1 MDTGLKVVLLGVGGM
16 LVYQGLK
23 KYKTADKL
31 DFRIADVAINSQGT
45 SLTQGLAFRIKVQA
59 INPGNNSL
67 GFKKPYCKAFIF
79 INNNPVQIAAS
90 EPSGQILTA
99 TANSTTDVVIDFR
112 ASMMDLL
119 GLGLNATTIIGN
131 FLSGTKQKFLIS
143 IDTQSGVI
151 PVHIEKEFLL

>member
-1 MDTGLKVVLLGVGGM
+1 
-16 LVYQGLK
+16 
-23 KYKTADKL
+23 
-31 DFRIADVAINSQGT
+31 
-45 SLTQGLAFRIKVQA
+45 
-59 INPGNNSL
+59 
-67 GFKKPYCKAFIF
+67 
-79 INNNPVQIAAS
+79 
-90 EPSGQILTA
+90 
-99 TANSTTDVVIDFR
+99 VVIDFR